1 MERGGAVQLGGEY
14 ISKQIIANSHNN
26 LYRGELL
33 YDATTSTAGHF
44 ASIQELQVT
53 IDLGEFS
60 DIYIGD
66 YIITWDPTTGHINKV
81 QWLVAGINVL
91 SCYAMTGIT
100 SGDGGVYRPHL
111 ALIPR
116 QCFSTLYRI
125 HSSGTNKSGYY
136 NTELNKTNFP
146 VFGTTLRESGYF
158 ENTLHY
164 ALHMMST
171 SGNSSGATGS
181 GWYGTYLIL
190 PSEISLFGVAL
201 RQNQFDTLNNL
212 QFQLPLFRL
221 RPDLIFDVSQGYW
234 LSTIPKTGN
243 TVFCN
248 ILTKGDV
255 TSTTATTLS
264 GLRPI
269 VILV

>member
-1 MERGGAVQLGGEY
+1 MGGAVLLGGEY

-44 ASIQELQVT
+44 ASIQELQVAV
-53 IDLGEFS
+53 DLGDFS

-66 YIITWDPTTGHINKV
+66 YIITWDPTTGHV
-81 QWLVAGINVL
+81 STTQWLVAGINVL
-91 SCYAMTGIT
+91 SCYAMTGTT
-100 SGDGGVYRPHL
+100 SSDGGTYRPHL

-116 QCFSTLYRI
+116 QCFHYPYKM
-125 HSSGTNKSGYY
+125 HSSNNNKSGYY
-136 NTELNKTNFP
+136 NTSLNKTDLPALGAN
-146 VFGTTLRESGYF
+146 LRESGYF
-158 ENTLHY
+158 ENALHY
-164 ALHMMST
+164 ALHMMSK

-181 GWYGTYLIL
+181 NWYGTYLIL
-190 PSEISLFGVAL
+190 PSEVSLFSTAL

-221 RPDLIFDVSQGYW
+221 RPDLIFDVSRGYW

-248 ILTKGDV
+248 IKTEGDV
-255 TSTTATTLS
+255 TSTTATTES

-269 VILV
+269 AIFV